1 MTVEKQS
8 EVPKDINDKLSNLEN
23 NLNCIPQIEFL
34 FLDND
39 NNQWTENQCNIM
51 NKILL
56 NHWLNI
62 DNFKNTV

>member
-39 NNQWTENQCNIM
+39 NNQ
-51 NKILL
+51 
-56 NHWLNI
+56 
-62 DNFKNTV
+62 